1 MCRRG
6 RRKGWTRPSAFPA
19 SPPVSVSNP
28 RFRTDVEEELS
39 GEVRVDPLRG
49 GRTKEDRR
57 TLSGPDPPT
66 TKGKESLSNPPFR
79 KGIGSLSEPRTHETE
94 TDGVGHLSLYRRGV
108 FVYQCCILDGP
119 REPDRASGS
128 SSDRKSISLFFISRF

>member
-1 MCRRG
+1 VCRRG

-39 GEVRVDPLRG
+39 GKRPMDPLRG
-49 GRTKEDRR
+49 GRTKDDRR

-66 TKGKESLSNPPFR
+66 TKGKESLSNPPFQ
-79 KGIGSLSEPRTHETE
+79 KGIGSLSEPKTHETE
-94 TDGVGHLSLYRRGV
+94 TDGVGPISLYRRGSPGHL
-108 FVYQCCILDGP
+108 QCILDGP

-128 SSDRKSISLFFISRF
+128 SSDRKSISSPFTSRF